1 MTSMKA
7 FLIAKNGKRQCL
19 AGVGS
24 SGVLTAIATW
34 VKSPR
39 KPKSEQTWLTVGGLT
54 EGKVHLRWAKQVP
67 LVVGDEITIRVV
79 KTAKVDRPVERKKRS
94 RRAEEQ
100 ARRASYEK
108 LRLEFE
114 NPSRHAAKRHPKR
127 KGRRWRRAWAC
138 PTDRRRSATVLRRS
152 WRRS

>member
-1 MTSMKA
+1 MMIPMNA

-39 KPKSEQTWLTVGGLT
+39 KPKSERIWLTVGGLT
-54 EGKVHLRWAKQVP
+54 ERHEHLRWAKDVP
-67 LVVGDEITIRVV
+67 LAVGDEITIRLV
-79 KTAKVDRPVERKKRS
+79 KVAKVDRPVEQKKRN
-94 RRAEEQ
+94 RRVAEQ
-100 ARRASYEK
+100 AKRAYYEK

-114 NPSRHAAKRHPKR
+114 KPSSNPQTNA
-127 KGRRWRRAWAC
+127 
-138 PTDRRRSATVLRRS
+138 PTADGVPQ
-152 WRRS
+152 

>member
-1 MTSMKA
+1 MTTMKA
-7 FLIAKNGKRQCL
+7 FLITKNGKRQCL

-39 KPKSEQTWLTVGGLT
+39 KPKYEHTGLTVGGLT
-54 EGKVHLRWAKQVP
+54 ERREHLRWAKDVP
-67 LVVGDEITIRVV
+67 LAVGDEITIRLV
-79 KTAKVDRPVERKKRS
+79 KAGKVDRPVERKRRS

-100 ARRASYEK
+100 AKRAQYEK

-114 NPSRHAAKRHPKR
+114 KPNRPVGKRR
-127 KGRRWRRAWAC
+127 TQTKGR
-138 PTDRRRSATVLRRS
+138 
-152 WRRS
+152 